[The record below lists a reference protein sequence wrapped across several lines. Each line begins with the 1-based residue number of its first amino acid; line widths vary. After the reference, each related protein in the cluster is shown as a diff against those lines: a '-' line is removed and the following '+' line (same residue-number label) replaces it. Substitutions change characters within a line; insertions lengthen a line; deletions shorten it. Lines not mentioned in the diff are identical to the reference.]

1 MKILILGAS
10 GMIGHA
16 VFRILIESKQLEVWG
31 AVRGSV
37 DKQHFNDLM
46 QSRIVVS
53 GDVERRETLP
63 RILSS
68 LAPDVVINCVGITK
82 HRPTSEDPLSSITMN
97 ALFPHWLS
105 DQCAAA
111 RARLIHVSTDCVF
124 SGSRGNYCEIDTPD
138 ASDIYGR
145 TKHLGEVDYPH
156 AITLRTS
163 TIGHELQSSYGLLN
177 WFLAQKGNCKGFAQ
191 AKFSGLTNIEFAY
204 VVRDYVIT
212 KPNLRGVYHVGGE
225 SINKYDLLCMIA
237 DIYGNKNIVMRDEEF
252 VIDRSLDS
260 SRFNVATGYL
270 APKWQE
276 MIEHMYLM
284 NAR

>member
-1 MKILILGAS
+1 MKILVLGVG

-16 VFRILIESKQLEVWG
+16 MFRILSDSKQLEVWG
-31 AVRGSV
+31 AVRSSA
-37 DKQHFNDLM
+37 DKRHFNDLM

-53 GDVERRETLP
+53 GDIERRETLP

-68 LAPDVVINCVGITK
+68 VSPDVVINCIGLTK
-82 HRPTSEDPLSSITMN
+82 HRATSEDPVSSITMN

-105 DQCAAA
+105 DQCEAAQA
-111 RARLIHVSTDCVF
+111 RFIHVSTDCVF
-124 SGSRGNYCEIDTPD
+124 SGSRGNYSEIDTPD

-145 TKHLGEVDYPH
+145 TKQLGEVDYPH
-156 AITLRTS
+156 AVTLRTS
-163 TIGHELQSSYGLLN
+163 TIGHELQSAYGLLN
-177 WFLAQKGNCKGFAQ
+177 WFLTQKGNCKGFAR
-191 AKFSGLTNIEFAY
+191 AKFSGLTNIEFAC

-212 KPNLRGVYHVGGE
+212 NPNLRGVYHVGGE

-237 DIYGNKNIVMRDEEF
+237 NIYGNTIIVMRDEEF

-260 SRFNVATGYL
+260 SRFNATTGYL
-270 APKWQE
+270 APKWHE

-284 NAR
+284 TNR

>member
-1 MKILILGAS
+1 MKILVLGTS

-16 VFRILIESKQLEVWG
+16 MFRILTQSKQLEVWG
-31 AVRGSV
+31 TVRGSA

-53 GDVERRETLP
+53 GDIERRETLP
-63 RILSS
+63 RILGSIK
-68 LAPDVVINCVGITK
+68 PEVVINCVGLTK
-82 HRPTSEDPLSSITMN
+82 HRPTSEDPVASITMN

-105 DQCAAA
+105 DQCVAA

-124 SGSRGNYCEIDTPD
+124 SGSRGSYSEIDTPD

-145 TKHLGEVDYPH
+145 TKQLGEVDYPQTV
-156 AITLRTS
+156 TLRTS

-177 WFLAQKGNCKGFAQ
+177 WFLSQKGSCKGFAR
-191 AKFSGLTNIEFAY
+191 AKFSGLSNIEFAC

-237 DIYGNKNIVMRDEEF
+237 DIYGNKNIVMRDEDF
-252 VIDRSLDS
+252 VIDRTLDS
-260 SRFNVATGYL
+260 SRFNTATGYL
-270 APKWQE
+270 APNWYE
-276 MIEHMYLM
+276 MIKHMYLM
-284 NAR
+284 TAR

>member
-1 MKILILGAS
+1 MKILVLGAG

-16 VFRILIESKQLEVWG
+16 MFRKLTESKQLEVWG
-31 AVRGSV
+31 TLRSSSH
-37 DKQHFNDLM
+37 KQHFNDLIK
-46 QSRIVVS
+46 SRVIVS
-53 GDVERRETLP
+53 GDIEHRETLP
-63 RILSS
+63 RIFSTVN
-68 LAPDVVINCVGITK
+68 PEVVINCIGLTK
-82 HRPTSEDPLSSITMN
+82 HRPTSRDSIFSITMN
-97 ALFPHWLS
+97 ALFPHRLS

-124 SGSRGNYCEIDTPD
+124 SGSRGNYSEIDTPD

-145 TKHLGEVDYPH
+145 TKQLGEVDYPH
-156 AITLRTS
+156 AVTLRTS
-163 TIGHELQSSYGLLN
+163 TIGHELKSEYGLLN
-177 WFLAQKGNCKGFAQ
+177 WFLAQKGNCKGFAR
-191 AKFSGLTNIEFAY
+191 AKFSGLTNIEFAC

-212 KPNLRGVYHVGGE
+212 NPNLRGVYHVGGE

-237 DIYGNKNIVMRDEEF
+237 NIYGSTNIVMRDEEF